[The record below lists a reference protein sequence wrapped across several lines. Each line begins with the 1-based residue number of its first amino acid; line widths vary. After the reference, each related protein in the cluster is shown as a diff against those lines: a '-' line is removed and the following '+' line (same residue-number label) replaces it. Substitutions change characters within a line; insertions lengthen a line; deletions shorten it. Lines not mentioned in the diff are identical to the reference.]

1 MPRKLEMLLKGGHVI
16 DPANGIDG
24 VADVGVLDGR
34 IARVE
39 ENIAPADAHRVI
51 DVGNLVVVPGLLDIH
66 VHTYHTRG
74 RQSGGLVGSLN
85 ADAHFLKEG
94 VTTCVD
100 TGTAGAE
107 EFEHFRETVIDR
119 SKIRMFAYV
128 NIAAPGMGP
137 PEQIVA
143 NSTLSGRPRW
153 PQPTTMCASASRPHY
168 WTTKPFDDE
177 HPLGPRL
184 TRPSRPGSAVKCR

>member
-1 MPRKLEMLLKGGHVI
+1 MPRKLEIVLKGGHVI
-16 DPANGIDG
+16 DPVNGING

-39 ENIAPADAHRVI
+39 ADISPADAHRVI

-107 EFEHFRETVIDR
+107 EFEHFRETVIDH
-119 SKIRMFAYV
+119 SKTRMFAYV

-143 NSTLSGRPRW
+143 NLDPSASGRDGR
-153 PQPTTMCASASRPHY
+153 
-168 WTTKPFDDE
+168 
-177 HPLGPRL
+177 GPRRGVRRHQD
-184 TRPSRPGSAVKCR
+184 RPLLDHQAL